1 MFEKGSCCLFMCCSS
16 QEACFRREI
25 NVPSGM
31 ASLLCCRSS
40 MRAATPTVTS
50 PMPTPFLRYPHSTSP
65 SKEAVKWLVLAS
77 SFFFL
82 LSVLL
87 WKLVGKIVM
96 WPLFFLAVIIIPAVC
111 GGHVLCHRGQEDRS
125 GIHLPQHV
133 HFWPLWW
140 SWCKSYILVV
150 LLDWSCYFWRINSHV

>member
-40 MRAATPTVTS
+40 MRAAIPTVTS

-77 SFFFL
+77 FFFFFL

-96 WPLFFLAVIIIPAVC
+96 WPLFFFWQLLLSQLSVEAMSFVTEDRKTAQESTFPNTYTFDLFGGVDVSLTFLWCYWTEAVIS
-111 GGHVLCHRGQEDRS
+111 EE
-125 GIHLPQHV
+125 
-133 HFWPLWW
+133 
-140 SWCKSYILVV
+140 
-150 LLDWSCYFWRINSHV
+150 

>member
-40 MRAATPTVTS
+40 MRAAIPTVTS

-77 SFFFL
+77 FFSFFL

-96 WPLFFLAVIIIPAVC
+96 WPLFFWQLLLSQLSVEAMSFVTEDRKTAQESTFPNTYTFDLFGGVDVSLTFLWCYWTEAVIS
-111 GGHVLCHRGQEDRS
+111 EE
-125 GIHLPQHV
+125 
-133 HFWPLWW
+133 
-140 SWCKSYILVV
+140 
-150 LLDWSCYFWRINSHV
+150 